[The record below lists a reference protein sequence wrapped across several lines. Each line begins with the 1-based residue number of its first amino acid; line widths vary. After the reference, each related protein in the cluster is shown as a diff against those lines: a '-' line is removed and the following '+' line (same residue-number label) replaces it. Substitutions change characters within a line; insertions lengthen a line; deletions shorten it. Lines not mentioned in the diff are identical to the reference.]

1 MVREARRDELDAL
14 LELYL
19 NLHEEGIPEHDDH
32 LAKTWEQIMNDPNH
46 HIIVKEIDGKLVP
59 LISHAGC
66 RFNHPVYGLP
76 AHIEIVSGKRPGDRR
91 FGKSEFL
98 SYVLNSYIHGG

>member
-1 MVREARRDELDAL
+1 MTITKTEGNIMVREVRNDELDAL

-46 HIIVKEIDGKLVP
+46 HIIVKELDGR
-59 LISHAGC
+59 LISSCVCVIIPNLTRG
-66 RFNHPVYGLP
+66 
-76 AHIEIVSGKRPGDRR
+76 IRPYA
-91 FGKSEFL
+91 FVE
-98 SYVLNSYIHGG
+98 